1 MLSHDRQGY
10 PKDWTAEAEHEPNH
24 LQHGK
29 GMLRELKINLNP
41 EVTDLDLQQMIQR
54 ASLDADTK
62 HMLTT
67 TLNIE
72 NVQERC
78 YQSYWGISGL
88 VEADCY
94 GPLLEMQTNDLRRL
108 IHPQLS
114 RVQGA
119 HQSEL

>member
-1 MLSHDRQGY
+1 
-10 PKDWTAEAEHEPNH
+10 
-24 LQHGK
+24 
-29 GMLRELKINLNP
+29 MLRELKIDLNP
-41 EVTDLDLQQMIQR
+41 EVSDLDLQQMIQR

-67 TLNIE
+67 TLCIE

-78 YQSYWGISGL
+78 YQSYWGIGGL

-94 GPLLEMQTNDLRRL
+94 GPLLEMQTTDLRRL